1 MEVLKIKKIG
11 HNDQFR
17 NDSTMK
23 NFDYLKHKDEIQA
36 KSEIEGN
43 KKLLQKYQ
51 YDELPWLKKYFI

>member
-1 MEVLKIKKIG
+1 MLKIKKIEY
-11 HNDQFR
+11 NDQFR

-23 NFDYLKHKDEIQA
+23 NFDYLKHKDEIRV

-51 YDELPWLKKYFI
+51 